1 MSKSNQKNTRQRIL
15 EAALERFAQDGYY
28 DTSMDD
34 IVRQANTSK
43 GGIYFH
49 FPSKEE
55 IFLGLVDEFAN
66 ILENRLDAA
75 LAEEESGVQR
85 VNTALNVCVET
96 FNKYKKLAKI
106 FLIQA
111 FGLGNAFE
119 EKRRQIHQRFIEI
132 IQRHLDEAV
141 EEGSIEPIDTQ
152 ITAYAWMG
160 GINEV
165 VIAWVLTGEPD
176 PAEALPTLR
185 TILLRGIG
193 VEEDKIQQLDA

>member
-193 VEEDKIQQLDA
+193 VEEEKIQQLDA